1 MRHVLILLISF
12 ILVPLTWSNSNLPT
26 HEHTEHIL
34 VISIDGFMHNLL
46 TDDRYN
52 IPTLRYLASEG
63 AQTSG
68 LRTSNPSLTWP
79 NHTTI
84 ISGVHP
90 SEHGLIFN
98 GKVEFGAGEN
108 PIGINADLPKGELIS
123 VVTLPEL
130 LAENNLRTAA
140 INWPGTQGDSFIMDN
155 WPDSPDPVG
164 NMSEDLMWDL
174 FDEGILVDMT
184 NFALWQLSSPDRD
197 LLWIEAADFIIQ
209 NRMPELL
216 LVHLLDLDHT
226 GHRQGINSDEFKESL
241 ETTDENIARLLSS
254 LKESGLYEK
263 TTILLIS
270 DHGFTC
276 TPQTIMLNN
285 HLKELGLLTVGEN
298 GNIDFAT
305 AAAWSTGGFGMI
317 YTEDEAE
324 TIRLANYFES
334 VEGIETVIAAD
345 KFEEFGLPNPGSNP
359 HVGQIA
365 LFAKPG
371 YGFSFRTDLEGLLLD
386 SATYSLPRAHH
397 GFLNTHDDMLGLFI
411 AYGNNVNEGVVV
423 NHSINMVDIA
433 PKIAF
438 LLGIEAENMTGQVLF
453 EIFDTY
459 SVRD

>member
-1 MRHVLILLISF
+1 
-12 ILVPLTWSNSNLPT
+12 
-26 HEHTEHIL
+26 
-34 VISIDGFMHNLL
+34 
-46 TDDRYN
+46 
-52 IPTLRYLASEG
+52 
-63 AQTSG
+63 
-68 LRTSNPSLTWP
+68 
-79 NHTTI
+79 
-84 ISGVHP
+84 
-90 SEHGLIFN
+90 
-98 GKVEFGAGEN
+98 
-108 PIGINADLPKGELIS
+108 
-123 VVTLPEL
+123 
-130 LAENNLRTAA
+130 
-140 INWPGTQGDSFIMDN
+140 
-155 WPDSPDPVG
+155 
-164 NMSEDLMWDL
+164 
-174 FDEGILVDMT
+174 
-184 NFALWQLSSPDRD
+184 
-197 LLWIEAADFIIQ
+197 
-209 NRMPELL
+209 
-216 LVHLLDLDHT
+216 
-226 GHRQGINSDEFKESL
+226 
-241 ETTDENIARLLSS
+241 
-254 LKESGLYEK
+254 
-263 TTILLIS
+263 
-270 DHGFTC
+270 
-276 TPQTIMLNN
+276 
-285 HLKELGLLTVGEN
+285 
-298 GNIDFAT
+298 
-305 AAAWSTGGFGMI
+305 MI